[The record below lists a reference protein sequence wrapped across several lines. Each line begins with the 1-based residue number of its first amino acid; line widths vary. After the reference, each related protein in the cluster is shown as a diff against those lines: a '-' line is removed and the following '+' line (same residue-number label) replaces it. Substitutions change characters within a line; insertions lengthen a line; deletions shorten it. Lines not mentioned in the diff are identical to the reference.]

1 MAKMHKVTDA
11 DKKYNTPA
19 WKQFLKGNENYMYVP
34 LKKASKFKRNPKTE
48 ANA

>member
-19 WKQFLKGNENYMYVP
+19 WKRFMEGNENYMYVP
-34 LKKASKFKRNPKTE
+34 LKKAKFKRDPKRE